1 MKNLF
6 ATIVLAVLL
15 APGAACA
22 GELIAHPSVSLTV
35 DEVRELYLGERQFAG
50 KLKLVPV
57 DNIALR
63 SEFLSKVLQTDERK
77 YAARWLRRSLHE
89 GLEAPELMDGDAQTC
104 AFVRS
109 TPGAVGYVSK
119 STGTA
124 GIKILAEF

>member
-6 ATIVLAVLL
+6 ATIVVAALL
-15 APGAACA
+15 VPVAACA
-22 GELIAHPSVSLTV
+22 GELIAHPSVNLTV

-63 SEFLSKVLQTDERK
+63 SEFLSKVIQTDERK
-77 YAARWLRRSLHE
+77 YVAHWLRRSFHQ
-89 GLEAPELMDGDAQTC
+89 GLEAPVLMDSDVQTC
-104 AFVRS
+104 EFVRS

-119 STGTA
+119 RTGTA
-124 GIKILAEF
+124 GTKILAEF